1 MDLFPISL
9 NFSDLSDSKS
19 YIVLVVIFILCY
31 LILKFLNDWYT
42 NKTITKLM
50 PIVEKNMKSAIE
62 PLSTQIQI
70 LNGQLEGMNKDKIL
84 FRAYMSQQFNN
95 TVKIIGIEHIEQV
108 VDVMFDYIVESNI
121 RFTIGIIEKN
131 NIEASK
137 EVINKKICGEVASY
151 INYFRNNLN
160 QLFILDD
167 MSAKDLFMNSKDMY
181 KDIIRLNQSIIFE
194 YKISKDQ
201 IPEYVKRE
209 FDSIINNVMQEI
221 KENYNNKLQ
230 LNYGKN

>member
-42 NKTITKLM
+42 NKTIIKLM

-70 LNGQLEGMNKDKIL
+70 LNGQLEEMNKDKIL

-131 NIEASK
+131 NIEANK
-137 EVINKKICGEVASY
+137 EVINKKICGEVTSY
-151 INYFRNNLN
+151 VNYIRNNLN
-160 QLFILDD
+160 ELFILDD
-167 MSAKDLFMNSKDMY
+167 MSAKDLFVNSKDMY

-194 YKISKDQ
+194 YKIGKDQ
-201 IPEYVKRE
+201 IPEYIKRE